1 MRNPLYDDLCK
12 ALGTYT
18 ISFHTPGHKYKAMQ
32 DLALMRIDTTE
43 IEGTDHLHH
52 SKGILKAAQERV
64 AQAYGTKQSFF
75 LVNGTTC
82 GIHAMILSAVKKG
95 QKLVIQRDSHKSVY
109 NACALFNIPV
119 VLLESRVDQKL
130 GIPTGISMNRLATLL
145 EADSSIGAVLL
156 TSPNY
161 FGLTTSIQ
169 EAANLCHKKGIPL
182 LVDEAHGAHL
192 PFSALLPTSAVVL
205 GADLVCQSTHKTL
218 PAMTQAAVLHVCSDR
233 VPLDQ
238 VMLSLEVIQTSSPSY
253 VLMNS
258 IDYAVYFA
266 AQHGERL
273 TQTLCRHLNKIRK
286 SLRLKIGLKDMQL
299 GFKRFGPDPLRWIIP
314 SEPFKMSGYTL
325 DQQLRDHYGIQM
337 ELSSERYVLAIV
349 TMLNSHTELEALE
362 DALTKIYLSGH
373 NQVYVQQSYV
383 PHKARYS
390 PVVTLHEAFHREAE
404 GVDLDHAEGRVLRTA
419 IVPYPPGVPLILPGE
434 RLTKER
440 LQLVKALVASQEVSG
455 VTEGQVFV
463 IKQIVND

>member
-12 ALGTYT
+12 TLGTYT

-43 IEGTDHLHH
+43 IDGTDHLHH
-52 SKGILKAAQERV
+52 SKGILKEAQERV
-64 AQAYGTKQSFF
+64 ARAYGSKRSFF

-82 GIHAMILSAVKKG
+82 GIHAMILATIKKG
-95 QKLVIQRDSHKSVY
+95 QKLLIQRDSHKSVY

-119 VLLESRVDQKL
+119 LFLEPRVDQKL
-130 GIPTGISMNRLATLL
+130 GIPTGISMKQLATVL
-145 EADSSIGAVLL
+145 ENDASIGAVLL

-161 FGLTTSIQ
+161 FGLISAID
-169 EAANLCHKKGIPL
+169 EAADLCHMKGIPL

-192 PFSALLPTSAVVL
+192 AFSELLPTSAVAL
-205 GADLVCQSTHKTL
+205 GADMVCQSTHKTL
-218 PAMTQAAVLHVCSDR
+218 PAMTQAAVLHVCSER
-233 VPLDQ
+233 VPIDQ

-266 AQHGERL
+266 ALHGSRL
-273 TQTLCRHLNKIRK
+273 TQTLCHHLSKIRK

-314 SEPFKMSGYTL
+314 SEPFKMSGYAL
-325 DQQLRDHYGIQM
+325 EQQLRDHYGIQM
-337 ELSSERYVLAIV
+337 ELASERYVLAIV
-349 TMLNSHTELEALE
+349 TMLNSHTELEVLE

-373 NQVYVQQSYV
+373 DQTYVQKPFV
-383 PHKARYS
+383 PHKAKYN
-390 PVVTLHEAFHREAE
+390 PVLTLHEAFHAEAE
-404 GVDLDHAEGRVLRTA
+404 CVDLAHAEGRVLRTA
-419 IVPYPPGVPLILPGE
+419 IVPYPPGVPFVLPGE

-440 LQLVKALVASQEVSG
+440 LLHVKALVASQEVSG
-455 VTEGQVFV
+455 VNDGQVYV
-463 IKQIVND
+463 IQD